1 MRLGSGRRRWI
12 EPAII
17 VALSAAASF
26 MVVLNDVVQDDIP
39 VIVRNPAVHQ
49 LGSLAAHFRQPY
61 WPKPFSPYL
70 YRPLSSVLFTFE
82 WVAGHGKPWFLH
94 GVSVVLYAA
103 VCLAVLALC
112 RRLLPPNAALAAAAV
127 FAVHPLHVES
137 VAGVVNQAELAAA
150 LCVVVA
156 VCGYLDWR
164 AAGSAPGGKIL
175 ALFAC
180 AYAAA
185 CLFKESGI
193 VLPGLLAAAE
203 LTVVRDP
210 RPLSV
215 RLRQLWPLVA
225 TLALVGAGFIVL
237 RTSVLSSF
245 AGTFTTEVFRDSSSG
260 QRTLT
265 MLGVVPEWARLFTWP
280 AHLQVDYSPREI
292 VAATRWEW
300 GQTVGLLIL
309 APTALLALIGVGRR
323 WVVSFGIL
331 WMAIAIFPVSNL
343 LVPTGIVL
351 AERTLFL
358 PSVGMALVLGGGL
371 AAIAPRLSRAR
382 PAAQVAAVGALG
394 LIVLAGAVRSALRY
408 RDWHDTLTFWYRAVE
423 DAPESYRARAA
434 LGGVMFAIR
443 QNGTGERLLREAI
456 RLYPDGLLT
465 YQILGDRYRLAG
477 LCAPAIATY
486 NRALELSPKSADTR
500 ASLIACL
507 LHDGRYADAHDV
519 AAAGIAERTWP
530 STFRELE
537 RTADSA
543 MSASAPAGSV
553 QLRAPDSSDVG
564 PSTRP

>member
-1 MRLGSGRRRWI
+1 M
-12 EPAII
+12 
-17 VALSAAASF
+17 ALSTAASAR
-26 MVVLNDVVQDDIP
+26 VVLNDLVQDDIP
-39 VIVRNPAVHQ
+39 VILRNPSVHQ
-49 LGSLAAHFRQPY
+49 LGTMAAHFHQPY

-70 YRPLSSVLFTFE
+70 YRPLSSVLFTLE
-82 WVAGHGKPWFLH
+82 WVAGHGHPWFLH

-150 LCVVVA
+150 LCAVLA

-164 AAGSAPGGKIL
+164 AAGSALGGKVL

-180 AYAAA
+180 AYAVT

-203 LTVVRDP
+203 LTIVRDP

-215 RLRQLWPLVA
+215 RFRQLWPLAA
-225 TLALVGAGFIVL
+225 TLVLVGAGFVLL
-237 RTSVLSSF
+237 RTLVLSSF
-245 AGTFTTEVFRDSSSG
+245 AGTFAAEVFRNLSPG

-265 MLGVVPEWARLFTWP
+265 MLGVVPEWARLFVWP
-280 AHLQVDYSPREI
+280 AHLQVDYSPQEI
-292 VAATRWEW
+292 VAATSW
-300 GQTVGLLIL
+300 GWAQTVGLLIL

-323 WVVSFGIL
+323 WVGSFGAL

-343 LVPTGIVL
+343 LVPTGIAL

-358 PSVGMALVLGGGL
+358 PSVGMALVLGAGL
-371 AAIAPRLSRAR
+371 AAMGPRLSSAR
-382 PAAQVAAVGALG
+382 PVVRFVAIGLLAA
-394 LIVLAGAVRSALRY
+394 IVLAGAVRSALRH
-408 RDWHDTLTFWYRAVE
+408 RDWQDTFTFWYRAVE

-434 LGGVMFAIR
+434 LGGVMFTIR

-456 RLYPDGLLT
+456 RLYPDGVLT

-486 NRALELSPKSADTR
+486 NRALELSPKAADTR

-507 LHDGRYADAHDV
+507 LHDGRYAEAHDV
-519 AAAGIAERTWP
+519 AAAGIAEKTWP
-530 STFRELE
+530 SIFRELK

-543 MSASAPAGSV
+543 MTASAPAGTV
-553 QLRAPDSSDVG
+553 QLTAPDSASAG
-564 PSTRP
+564 PPDRP